1 MSTHRADLQEVVA
14 ALREVSKDAFNK
26 SPSRKFL
33 QHRLPAL
40 FDGNPTAGDFLRR
53 VILDEALRVSDTGA
67 LFRHFAQTG
76 TLRYILPPLWR
87 CREIHQK
94 TGEERES
101 VLDHSLRVIDGIC
114 LLPHLKGMIGAEIVN
129 SLYHPADPDLKMGG
143 IFHDSGKLKTAK
155 FNPKKSETFFPGHEH
170 VSAKIA
176 RSWMERLGYPE
187 WRIARVE
194 GMVKFHMFS
203 YPTGMSDEAFERL
216 MERIEQSNTNVYDL
230 LRLRIADRYG
240 NIGKDREGHMPRY
253 FPALLER
260 INRLTAKKIA
270 ARKNLVQG

>member
-1 MSTHRADLQEVVA
+1 
-14 ALREVSKDAFNK
+14 
-26 SPSRKFL
+26 
-33 QHRLPAL
+33 
-40 FDGNPTAGDFLRR
+40 
-53 VILDEALRVSDTGA
+53 
-67 LFRHFAQTG
+67 
-76 TLRYILPPLWR
+76 
-87 CREIHQK
+87 
-94 TGEERES
+94 
-101 VLDHSLRVIDGIC
+101 
-114 LLPHLKGMIGAEIVN
+114 
-129 SLYHPADPDLKMGG
+129 
-143 IFHDSGKLKTAK
+143 
-155 FNPKKSETFFPGHEH
+155 
-170 VSAKIA
+170 
-176 RSWMERLGYPE
+176 MERLGYPE